1 MTYAAKASQTSI
13 HAASVLESIAKKTGQ
28 KFHPAFQPVYTFLQG
43 RLPFSGNILE
53 LHFNRDD
60 GWFDYACRI
69 NKQFDAP
76 FLSRELS
83 FPGMPTNIRQGYY
96 QLITPQSRDFA
107 FGIQNVWFEYD
118 LPLSTSP
125 AIFFDLYRR
134 QNFCYAETFDALRSM
149 GQLFHYP
156 VHSAILPFLQKVQAN
171 GLRTVYY
178 GFMFSRN
185 TEAVR
190 MTIDGICSNNLVS
203 VLETIGWNSNY
214 QWIKELQSKLMNN
227 VSKIVLAVDH
237 DKKLGNKLGIEIF
250 SDEPSSLT
258 ALVRTYIS
266 PKQYSFL
273 QEWEG
278 EIVPENS
285 LKEKLTLLYNRE
297 ITHIC
302 KRINHIKFT
311 IDTNQV
317 TPKAYLYY
325 CF

>member
-1 MTYAAKASQTSI
+1 MTYAAKASQKSNY
-13 HAASVLESIAKKTGQ
+13 AASVLESIAKNTGQ
-28 KFHPAFQPVYTFLQG
+28 IFHTAFQPVCTFLQG
-43 RLPFSGNILE
+43 GLPCSGNILE

-60 GWFDYACRI
+60 GWFDFACRI

-83 FPGMPTNIRQGYY
+83 FPGMPPRIRQGYD
-96 QLITPQSRDFA
+96 QLITPPSGDFA
-107 FGIQNVWFEYD
+107 FGIENVWFEYD
-118 LPLSTSP
+118 LPVSAYP
-125 AIFFDLYRR
+125 AVFFDLYRR
-134 QNFCYAETFDALRSM
+134 QHFCYAETFDALRSV

-156 VHSAILPFLQKVQAN
+156 VNNAILPFLQKVQAN

-185 TEAVR
+185 TQAVR
-190 MTIDGICSNNLVS
+190 MTIDGIGCSNLVS
-203 VLETIGWNSNY
+203 VLKTIGWDGNY
-214 QWIKELQSKLMNN
+214 QWIKEWQRKYQSN
-227 VSKIVLAVDH
+227 VSKIVLAIDH
-237 DKKLGNKLGIEIF
+237 DKKLGNKLGIEVF

-258 ALVRTYIS
+258 TLIRAYIS
-266 PKQYSFL
+266 QKQYSFL

-285 LKEKLTLLYNRE
+285 LKEKLTLLHNRE

-311 IDTNQV
+311 VDANQV
-317 TPKAYLYY
+317 THKAYLYY